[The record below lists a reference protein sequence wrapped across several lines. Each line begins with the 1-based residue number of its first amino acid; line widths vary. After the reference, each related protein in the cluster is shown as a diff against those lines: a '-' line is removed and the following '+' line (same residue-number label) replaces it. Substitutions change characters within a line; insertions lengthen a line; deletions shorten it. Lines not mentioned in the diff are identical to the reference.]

1 MQGDGQI
8 IQHDG
13 WAAAKLM
20 LLYNY
25 GPLSTHSASDS
36 HHLPVSKW
44 IIYIWHVYG
53 IKQDESEYLWT
64 LGLQDDAFGRESKFF
79 KGKKK
84 VSTVLSKEINLT
96 PPHIRLHYHTLRDYL
111 PGRQKESIRIKS
123 KNRHIFY
130 LRDVFLSGNSM
141 WWSLAHQAE

>member
-1 MQGDGQI
+1 MRRASRAEYLVWLFLYVLCDTRHRQGDGQI

-53 IKQDESEYLWT
+53 IKEDESEYVWT

-79 KGKKK
+79 KGKKTL
-84 VSTVLSKEINLT
+84 VGFYQRELT
-96 PPHIRLHYHTLRDYL
+96 
-111 PGRQKESIRIKS
+111 
-123 KNRHIFY
+123 
-130 LRDVFLSGNSM
+130 
-141 WWSLAHQAE
+141 

>member
-1 MQGDGQI
+1 MRRASRAEYLVWLFLYVLCDTRHRQGDGQI

-36 HHLPVSKW
+36 HHLPVSKC

-53 IKQDESEYLWT
+53 IKEDESEYVWT

-84 VSTVLSKEINLT
+84 LVGFYQRELT
-96 PPHIRLHYHTLRDYL
+96 
-111 PGRQKESIRIKS
+111 
-123 KNRHIFY
+123 
-130 LRDVFLSGNSM
+130 
-141 WWSLAHQAE
+141 